1 MALNELI
8 KQLQEEAQAA
18 VLAARDLSILEDL
31 RVRYLGRN
39 GILRQQYKQVAS
51 LPEEDRPLAG
61 QALNKLSNALQKL
74 FEGRKTALV
83 RQAEQ
88 HRLQAEAVDVTLP
101 GRTPATGHQHPLLAT
116 MDEMIEIFL
125 GLGFVVAEGPEV
137 EDYYHSFEA
146 LNYPEY
152 HPAMAEQDTFYVS
165 DDVLLRSQTSTV
177 QIRVMEQQEPP
188 VRIIAPGRC
197 YRRDTVDATHCHT
210 FYQLEGLL
218 VDEGITFADLKG
230 TLEIFARQVFGERCH
245 VRFRPDFFPFTEPS
259 AEIALTCTLCE
270 GTGCRVC
277 SNTGYLE
284 VGGSGQVD
292 PNVLAAVGYD
302 TERYTGYAFGVG
314 VERFAMLR
322 HGIDDIRLF
331 YSGDMRFLDQF

>member
-1 MALNELI
+1 MELDDLL
-8 KQLQEEAQAA
+8 KEVQQEAEAAM
-18 VLAARDLSILEDL
+18 LAAEDFDTLEEL
-31 RVRYLGRN
+31 RVKYLGRN
-39 GILRQQYKQVAS
+39 GLLRQQYKRIGS
-51 LPEEDRPLAG
+51 LPEADRPLAG
-61 QALNKLSNALQKL
+61 QALNRLNNTLQKL
-74 FEGRKTALV
+74 FEGRRQALSE
-83 RQAEQ
+83 QAEQ
-88 HRLQAEAVDVTLP
+88 QRLQAEAIDVTLP
-101 GRTPATGHQHPLLAT
+101 GRAPRIGHQHPLLAT
-116 MDEMIEIFL
+116 LDDMIEIFL

-137 EDYYHSFEA
+137 EDYYHSFAA

-152 HPAMAEQDTFYVS
+152 HPAMDEQDTFYIS
-165 DDVLLRSQTSTV
+165 DQVLLRSQTSTV
-177 QIRVMEQQEPP
+177 QIRAMEQQEPP
-188 VRIIAPGRC
+188 VRLIAPGRC

-230 TLEIFARQVFGERCH
+230 TLAVFARSMYGERCQ

-259 AEIALTCTLCE
+259 AEIALTCTLC
-270 GTGCRVC
+270 GGQGCRIC
-277 SNTGYLE
+277 SGTGYLE

-331 YSGDMRFLDQF
+331 YSGDMRFLEQF